1 MLIVG
6 IKCFCLT
13 WGPETCFFASDTE
26 FLLEISGSE
35 KQLRR
40 IVSFSGF
47 IGKFTHH
54 LFVYARKPNL
64 GEEDSNIPNAESC
77 TV

>member
-13 WGPETCFFASDTE
+13 WGPATCFFASDTE

-35 KQLRR
+35 IQLRKT
-40 IVSFSGF
+40 ISFSGF
-47 IGKFTHH
+47 IKKLTQH
-54 LFVYARKPNL
+54 LFAHARKPSP
-64 GEEDSNIPNAESC
+64 GEEDSNM
-77 TV
+77 